1 MKPDQST
8 GSSIF
13 LLGVFALCRG
23 SAYSLT
29 TVALATM
36 SAGTVTF
43 LRLGIGALA
52 LLAWAAFAVRGYRWL
67 LRDWK
72 PILVFALI
80 GNSLPNGLITLGQ
93 KTVPSGLASV
103 MMALTPLFAAIVA
116 HMCLENEKLTSRAVL
131 GMASGFGGVFVIVY
145 TRGTISLD
153 AGMVYGLGA
162 LTLASICIA
171 ISIVAVRFFRP
182 ANQLGTAAL
191 SLLVA
196 AVSLIPFINL
206 PDFATQMPLDVIYSC
221 VALGIICTALGW
233 ISMLELSKRAN
244 AAFMSAVNYLI
255 PVVGMTIGAIL
266 LNEDVFWTDIPAV
279 ILIVGGT
286 MLMRAGGTCSASGGR
301 VGEARENA
309 LRSIPARSI

>member
-36 SAGTVTF
+36 FAGTVTF

-286 MLMRAGGTCSASGGR
+286 MLMRAGGTCSASCGR

-309 LRSIPARSI
+309 LRGIPARSI